1 MEIVRINEKKL
12 KLTLDEEDVKRYGV
26 DVARLD
32 YADTETRR
40 VLWHLLDEAHVR
52 TGFNAA
58 SDRVLIEA
66 FPGRRGG
73 CEIYVTL
80 LCEATAQKGKRHVAY
95 RFTQESHLRA
105 AARLLL
111 HNTRILS
118 SELYRDPAG
127 VPVLFLTL
135 CAPEGS
141 KEPPLSALSFLE
153 EYGERRQGE
162 LYGCYVKEYGKQLI
176 SHDAIKKLCV
186 DENKPSA
193 PEEK

>member
-26 DVARLD
+26 DVSRLD
-32 YADTETRR
+32 YTDTETRK
-40 VLWHLLDEAHVR
+40 VLWNLLDEAHVR

-58 SDRVLIEA
+58 SDRVLIET

-80 LCEATAQKGKRHVAY
+80 LCEGGKQKGRRHVAY
-95 RFTQESHLRA
+95 RFTKETYLRS

-111 HNTRILS
+111 HNTRVLAS
-118 SELYRDPAG
+118 VLYRDPEG

-135 CAPEGS
+135 TGAEG
-141 KEPPLSALSFLE
+141 KEPPLSSLSFLE
-153 EYGERRQGE
+153 EYGEKRQGE
-162 LYGCYVKEYGKQLI
+162 LYASYVKEYGKEI
-176 SHDAIKKLCV
+176 FSHDAIEKLCKE
-186 DENKPSA
+186 ENKLSA
-193 PEEK
+193 FEEK